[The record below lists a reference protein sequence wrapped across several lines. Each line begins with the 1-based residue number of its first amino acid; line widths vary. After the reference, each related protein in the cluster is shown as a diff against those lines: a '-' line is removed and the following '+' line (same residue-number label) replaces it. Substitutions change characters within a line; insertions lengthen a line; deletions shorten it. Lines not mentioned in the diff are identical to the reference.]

1 MSKEITMSINQ
12 FMEVQAGE
20 KTYKDIEI
28 ENGLESL
35 ATKIINDDRLRR
47 MTVFVIAGLNYA
59 SEVLADTSQ
68 AVAKIN
74 VAGYTFLNIVQ
85 TLGYWLCLIG
95 CIMEILKSLMNGS
108 SKDVGKLMLKYLLIF
123 AALYLMPFA
132 FDLIRE
138 IFG

>member
-47 MTVFVIAGLNYA
+47 MTVFVIAGLNYTG
-59 SEVLADTSQ
+59 EVLADTSQ